1 MLPII
6 EKLLVLQDRDR
17 RLLRVRAEVAA
28 VPGQRQL
35 IQNKAAAGAAEHDA
49 IKKQVQQIESDRKK
63 LELDADALKDRIGKV
78 RAQQNETRS
87 NDQYKAYEHQ
97 IETSQR
103 EISRLED
110 QQLELMERSETAT
123 RQLAVATAAYA
134 ALKAE
139 TDRQLSDLAAREKN
153 LATELAAATEARA
166 TAAAGI
172 DDPSVISRY
181 DRLLKTKGD
190 TLIVGVAGGVC
201 GGCHMKLPTQSI
213 VSAKGQSELVA
224 CPSCSRILYFTA
236 DMG

>member
-6 EKLLVLQDRDR
+6 EKLLILQDRDR
-17 RLLRVRAEVAA
+17 RLLRVRAEVAT
-28 VPGQRQL
+28 VPGQRQS
-35 IQNKAAAGAAEHDA
+35 IQSKAVAGASEYEAL
-49 IKKQVQQIESDRKK
+49 KKQAQQIESDRKK

-103 EISRLED
+103 EISKLED
-110 QQLELMERSETAT
+110 QQLELMERNESPSKQVSIA
-123 RQLAVATAAYA
+123 ASAYA

-153 LATELAAATEARA
+153 LAGELATATEARA

-172 DDPSVISRY
+172 DDPAVLSRY

-190 TLIVGVAGGVC
+190 NLIVGVAGGVC
-201 GGCHMKLPTQSI
+201 GGCHMKLPTQSV

>member
-139 TDRQLSDLAAREKN
+139 TDRQLADLAAREKN
-153 LATELAAATEARA
+153 LANELAAATEARA

>member
-17 RLLRVRAEVAA
+17 RLLRVRAELAA
-28 VPGQRQL
+28 VPGQRL
-35 IQNKAAAGAAEHDA
+35 VIQTRAAAGAAEYETL
-49 IKKQVQQIESDRKK
+49 KKQTQQLESDRKK

-110 QQLELMERSETAT
+110 QQLELMEQSESASK
-123 RQLAVATAAYA
+123 QLAIATAAYA

-139 TDRQLSDLAAREKN
+139 SDRQLADLTTREKN
-153 LATELAAATEARA
+153 LASELAVATEARA
-166 TAAAGI
+166 TAATGVE
-172 DDPSVISRY
+172 DPAVLSRY

-190 TLIVGVAGGVC
+190 NVIVGVARGVC
-201 GGCHMKLPTQSI
+201 GGCHMKLPTQSV

>member
-49 IKKQVQQIESDRKK
+49 LKKQVQQIESDRKK

-213 VSAKGQSELVA
+213 VSAKGQAELVA

>member
-1 MLPII
+1 
-6 EKLLVLQDRDR
+6 V
-17 RLLRVRAEVAA
+17 
-28 VPGQRQL
+28 
-35 IQNKAAAGAAEHDA
+35 IQTRAAAGAAEYEGL
-49 IKKQVQQIESDRKK
+49 KKQTQQLESDRKK

-110 QQLELMERSETAT
+110 QQLELMEQSESASK
-123 RQLAVATAAYA
+123 QFAIATAAYA

-139 TDRQLSDLAAREKN
+139 SDRQLADLTAREKN
-153 LATELAAATEARA
+153 LAGELAMATEARA
-166 TAAAGI
+166 TAATGVE
-172 DDPSVISRY
+172 DPAVLNRY

-190 TLIVGVAGGVC
+190 NVIVGVASGVC
-201 GGCHMKLPTQSI
+201 GGCHMKLPTQSV

>member
-17 RLLRVRAEVAA
+17 RLLRVRAEVLAI
-28 VPGQRQL
+28 PGQRL
-35 IQNKAAAGAAEHDA
+35 VIQSRAAAGAAEYEA
-49 IKKQVQQIESDRKK
+49 LKKQTQHLESDRKK

-78 RAQQNETRS
+78 RVQQNETRS

-110 QQLELMERSETAT
+110 QQLELMEQNESASK
-123 RQLAVATAAYA
+123 QLAIATTAYT

-139 TDRQLSDLAAREKN
+139 SDRQLADLVAREKN
-153 LATELAAATEARA
+153 LTEELAAATEARA
-166 TAAAGI
+166 TAASGI
-172 DDPSVISRY
+172 DDPVLLNRY

-190 TLIVGVAGGVC
+190 NVIVGVGGNVC
-201 GGCHMKLPTQSI
+201 GGCHMQLTTQSVI
-213 VSAKGQSELVA
+213 TAKGQSEMVA
-224 CPSCSRILYFTA
+224 CPTCSRILYFTA

>member
-49 IKKQVQQIESDRKK
+49 IKKQAQQLESDRKK

-123 RQLAVATAAYA
+123 RQVAVATTAYA

-139 TDRQLSDLAAREKN
+139 TDRQLADLAAREKN

-166 TAAAGI
+166 TAASGI
-172 DDPSVISRY
+172 DDPSVMNRY

-190 TLIVGVAGGVC
+190 NLIVGVAGGVC

>member
-17 RLLRVRAEVAA
+17 RLLRVRAELAA
-28 VPGQRQL
+28 VPGQRL
-35 IQNKAAAGAAEHDA
+35 VIQTRAAAGAAEYETL
-49 IKKQVQQIESDRKK
+49 KKQTQQLESDRKK

-110 QQLELMERSETAT
+110 QQLELMEQSESASK
-123 RQLAVATAAYA
+123 QLAIATAAYA

-139 TDRQLSDLAAREKN
+139 SDRQLADLTAREKN
-153 LATELAAATEARA
+153 LASELAVATEARA
-166 TAAAGI
+166 TAATGVE
-172 DDPSVISRY
+172 DPAVLSRY

-190 TLIVGVAGGVC
+190 NVIVGVASGVC
-201 GGCHMKLPTQSI
+201 GGCHMKLPTQSV

>member
-6 EKLLVLQDRDR
+6 EKLLILQDRDR
-17 RLLRVRAEVAA
+17 RLIRVRAEVATL
-28 VPGQRQL
+28 PGQRQM
-35 IQNKAAAGAAEHDA
+35 IQAKAAAGSAEYEA
-49 IKKQVQQIESDRKK
+49 IKKDAQQLESDRKK

-110 QQLELMERSETAT
+110 LQLDLMERIEAASRRVE
-123 RQLAVATAAYA
+123 VATKAHA

-139 TDRQLSDLAAREKN
+139 TDRQLTDLASREKH
-153 LATELAAATEARA
+153 LATELASATEARA
-166 TAAAGI
+166 TAASGI
-172 DDPSVISRY
+172 DDASVLSRY

-190 TLIVGVAGGVC
+190 NLIVGVAGGVC
-201 GGCHMKLPTQSI
+201 GGCHMKLPTQSV
-213 VSAKGQSELVA
+213 VSAKAQNELVA
-224 CPSCSRILYFTA
+224 CPSCSRILYFTS
-236 DMG
+236 DMA

>member
-1 MLPII
+1 MGPHSGQ
-6 EKLLVLQDRDR
+6 EATDR
-17 RLLRVRAEVAA
+17 VS
-28 VPGQRQL
+28 
-35 IQNKAAAGAAEHDA
+35 IAEHDA

-134 ALKAE
+134 ALKA
-139 TDRQLSDLAAREKN
+139 
-153 LATELAAATEARA
+153 
-166 TAAAGI
+166 
-172 DDPSVISRY
+172 
-181 DRLLKTKGD
+181 
-190 TLIVGVAGGVC
+190 
-201 GGCHMKLPTQSI
+201 
-213 VSAKGQSELVA
+213 
-224 CPSCSRILYFTA
+224 
-236 DMG
+236 

>member
-1 MLPII
+1 
-6 EKLLVLQDRDR
+6 
-17 RLLRVRAEVAA
+17 
-28 VPGQRQL
+28 
-35 IQNKAAAGAAEHDA
+35 
-49 IKKQVQQIESDRKK
+49 

-110 QQLELMERSETAT
+110 QQLELVEQSESASKQFAIAT
-123 RQLAVATAAYA
+123 SAYA

-139 TDRQLSDLAAREKN
+139 SDRQLADLTAREKN
-153 LATELAAATEARA
+153 LASELAVATEARA
-166 TAAAGI
+166 TAATGV
-172 DDPSVISRY
+172 DDPAVLSRY

-190 TLIVGVAGGVC
+190 NVIVGVAGGVC
-201 GGCHMKLPTQSI
+201 GGCHMKLPTQSV

>member
-28 VPGQRQL
+28 VPNQRQV
-35 IQNKAAAGAAEHDA
+35 IQTRAAAGAAEYEGL
-49 IKKQVQQIESDRKK
+49 KKQTQHLESDRKK

-110 QQLELMERSETAT
+110 QQLELMEQSESASKQFAIAT
-123 RQLAVATAAYA
+123 SAYA

-139 TDRQLSDLAAREKN
+139 SDRQLADLTAREKN
-153 LATELAAATEARA
+153 LAGELAMATEARS
-166 TAAAGI
+166 TAATGV
-172 DDPSVISRY
+172 DDPAVLNRY

-190 TLIVGVAGGVC
+190 NVIVGVASGVC
-201 GGCHMKLPTQSI
+201 GGCHMKLPTQSV

>member
-6 EKLLVLQDRDR
+6 EKLLILQDRDR
-17 RLLRVRAEVAA
+17 RLNRVRSEVAT
-28 VPGQRQL
+28 VPGQRQM
-35 IQNKAAAGAAEHDA
+35 IQGKAAAGSAEYET
-49 IKKQVQQIESDRKK
+49 IKKETQQLESDRKK
-63 LELDADALKDRIGKV
+63 LELEADALKERIGKV

-110 QQLELMERSETAT
+110 QQLELMERIEAAT
-123 RQLAVATAAYA
+123 RQLAVATKAHA

-139 TDRQLSDLAAREKN
+139 TDRQLVDLASREKH
-153 LATELAAATEARA
+153 LASELAGATEARA
-166 TAAAGI
+166 AAAAGI
-172 DDPSVISRY
+172 DDPSVLSRY

-190 TLIVGVAGGVC
+190 NLIVGVAGGVC
-201 GGCHMKLPTQSI
+201 GGCHMKLPTQSV

>member
-139 TDRQLSDLAAREKN
+139 TDRQLADLAAREKN
-153 LATELAAATEARA
+153 LANELAAATEARA

-190 TLIVGVAGGVC
+190 TLIVGVGGGVC

>member
-1 MLPII
+1 M
-6 EKLLVLQDRDR
+6 
-17 RLLRVRAEVAA
+17 
-28 VPGQRQL
+28 
-35 IQNKAAAGAAEHDA
+35 
-49 IKKQVQQIESDRKK
+49 
-63 LELDADALKDRIGKV
+63 

-139 TDRQLSDLAAREKN
+139 TDRQLADLAAREKN
-153 LATELAAATEARA
+153 LANELAAATEARA
-166 TAAAGI
+166 TAASGI

-190 TLIVGVAGGVC
+190 TLIVGVGGGVC

>member
-17 RLLRVRAEVAA
+17 RLLRVRAELLA
-28 VPGQRQL
+28 VPGQRL
-35 IQNKAAAGAAEHDA
+35 MLQNRAAAGAAEYEA
-49 IKKQVQQIESDRKK
+49 LKKQSQHLESDRKK

-78 RAQQNETRS
+78 RVQQNETRS

-110 QQLELMERSETAT
+110 QQLELMEQSESASK
-123 RQLAVATAAYA
+123 QFAIATAAYA

-139 TDRQLSDLAAREKN
+139 SDRQLADLTAREKN
-153 LATELAAATEARA
+153 LAGELAMATEARS
-166 TAAAGI
+166 TAATGV
-172 DDPSVISRY
+172 DDPAVLNRY

-190 TLIVGVAGGVC
+190 NVIVGVASGVC
-201 GGCHMKLPTQSI
+201 GGCHMKLPTQSV

>member
-6 EKLLVLQDRDR
+6 EKLLILQDRDR
-17 RLLRVRAEVAA
+17 RLIRVRAEVATL
-28 VPGQRQL
+28 PGQRQM
-35 IQNKAAAGAAEHDA
+35 IQAKAAAGSAEYEA
-49 IKKQVQQIESDRKK
+49 IKKEAQQLESDRKK

-110 QQLELMERSETAT
+110 LQLDLMERIEAASRRVE
-123 RQLAVATAAYA
+123 VATKAHA

-139 TDRQLSDLAAREKN
+139 TERQLTDLASREKH
-153 LATELAAATEARA
+153 LATELASATEARA
-166 TAAAGI
+166 TAASGI
-172 DDPSVISRY
+172 DDASVLSRY

-190 TLIVGVAGGVC
+190 NLIVGVAGGVC
-201 GGCHMKLPTQSI
+201 GGCHMKLPTQSV
-213 VSAKGQSELVA
+213 VSAKAQNELVA
-224 CPSCSRILYFTA
+224 CPSCSRILYFTS
-236 DMG
+236 DMA

>member
-6 EKLLVLQDRDR
+6 EKLLILQDRDR

-28 VPGQRQL
+28 VPGQRQS
-35 IQNKAAAGAAEHDA
+35 IQGKSTAGASEFDA
-49 IKKQVQQIESDRKK
+49 IKKQAQQIESDRKK
-63 LELDADALKDRIGKV
+63 LELEADALKDRIGKV

-103 EISRLED
+103 EISKLED
-110 QQLELMERSETAT
+110 QQLELMERAEGAA
-123 RQLAVATAAYA
+123 RQLAIATSAYA

-139 TDRQLSDLAAREKN
+139 TDRQLADLSSREKHLAGE
-153 LATELAAATEARA
+153 LATATEARA
-166 TAAAGI
+166 AAAAAI
-172 DDPSVISRY
+172 EDPSVLSRY

-190 TLIVGVAGGVC
+190 NLIVGVAGAVC
-201 GGCHMKLPTQSI
+201 GGCHMKLPTQSV
-213 VSAKGQSELVA
+213 VSAKAQNELVA

>member
-6 EKLLVLQDRDR
+6 EKLLILQDRDR
-17 RLLRVRAEVAA
+17 RLIRVRAEVATL
-28 VPGQRQL
+28 PGQRQM
-35 IQNKAAAGAAEHDA
+35 IQAKAAAGSAEYEA
-49 IKKQVQQIESDRKK
+49 IKKEAQQLESDRKK

-110 QQLELMERSETAT
+110 LQLDLMERIEAASRRVE
-123 RQLAVATAAYA
+123 VATKAHA

-139 TDRQLSDLAAREKN
+139 TDRQLTDLASREKH
-153 LATELAAATEARA
+153 LATELASATEARA
-166 TAAAGI
+166 TAASGI
-172 DDPSVISRY
+172 DDASVLSRY

-190 TLIVGVAGGVC
+190 NLIVGVAGGVC
-201 GGCHMKLPTQSI
+201 GGCHMKLPTQSV
-213 VSAKGQSELVA
+213 VSAKAQNELVA
-224 CPSCSRILYFTA
+224 CPSCSRILYFTS
-236 DMG
+236 DMA

>member
-6 EKLLVLQDRDR
+6 ENLLILQDRDR

-28 VPGQRQL
+28 VPGQRQS
-35 IQNKAAAGAAEHDA
+35 IQGKAAAGAAEFDA
-49 IKKQVQQIESDRKK
+49 IKKQAQQLESDRKK
-63 LELDADALKDRIGKV
+63 RELDADALKDRIGKV

-103 EISRLED
+103 EISKLED
-110 QQLELMERSETAT
+110 QQLELMERSEAAAK
-123 RQLAVATAAYA
+123 QVAVATSAYA

-139 TDRQLSDLAAREKN
+139 TDRQLADLASREKH
-153 LATELAAATEARA
+153 LAGELASATEARA
-166 TAAAGI
+166 TAAAAI
-172 DDPSVISRY
+172 DDPSVLSRY

-190 TLIVGVAGGVC
+190 HLIVGVAGGVC
-201 GGCHMKLPTQSI
+201 GGCHMKLPTQSV
-213 VSAKGQSELVA
+213 VSAKAQNELVA
-224 CPSCSRILYFTA
+224 CPSCSRILYFTS

>member
-6 EKLLVLQDRDR
+6 ENLLILQDRDR
-17 RLLRVRAEVAA
+17 RLLRVRAEVATI
-28 VPGQRQL
+28 PGQRQL
-35 IQNKAAAGAAEHDA
+35 VQGKAAAGAAEFEA
-49 IKKQVQQIESDRKK
+49 IRKQAQQLESDRKK
-63 LELDADALKDRIGKV
+63 LELEADALKDRIGKV

-110 QQLELMERSETAT
+110 QQLDLMERIEAANA
-123 RQLAVATAAYA
+123 QVAVATRAHA

-139 TDRQLSDLAAREKN
+139 TDRQLADLAAREKH
-153 LATELAAATEARA
+153 LATELASATEARA
-166 TAAAGI
+166 VAAAGI
-172 DDPSVISRY
+172 TDPSVLSRY
-181 DRLLKTKGD
+181 ERLLKTKGD
-190 TLIVGVAGGVC
+190 NLIVGVTGGVC
-201 GGCHMKLPTQSI
+201 GGCHMKLPTQSV
-213 VSAKGQSELVA
+213 VSAKAQNELVA

>member
-6 EKLLVLQDRDR
+6 EKLLILQDRDR
-17 RLLRVRAEVAA
+17 RLLRVRAEVAT

-35 IQNKAAAGAAEHDA
+35 IQSKAVAGASEYEAL
-49 IKKQVQQIESDRKK
+49 KKQAQQIESDRKK

-103 EISRLED
+103 EISKLED
-110 QQLELMERSETAT
+110 QQLELMERNESASK
-123 RQLAVATAAYA
+123 QVSIAASAYA

-153 LATELAAATEARA
+153 LAGELATAT
-166 TAAAGI
+166 
-172 DDPSVISRY
+172 
-181 DRLLKTKGD
+181 
-190 TLIVGVAGGVC
+190 
-201 GGCHMKLPTQSI
+201 
-213 VSAKGQSELVA
+213 
-224 CPSCSRILYFTA
+224 
-236 DMG
+236 

>member
-1 MLPII
+1 
-6 EKLLVLQDRDR
+6 V
-17 RLLRVRAEVAA
+17 
-28 VPGQRQL
+28 
-35 IQNKAAAGAAEHDA
+35 IQTRAAAGAAEYEGL
-49 IKKQVQQIESDRKK
+49 KKQTQQLESDRKK

-110 QQLELMERSETAT
+110 QQLELMEQSESASK
-123 RQLAVATAAYA
+123 QFAIATAAYA

-139 TDRQLSDLAAREKN
+139 SDRQLADLTAREKN
-153 LATELAAATEARA
+153 LAGELAMATEARA
-166 TAAAGI
+166 TAATGV
-172 DDPSVISRY
+172 DDPAVLNRY

-190 TLIVGVAGGVC
+190 NVIVGVASGVC
-201 GGCHMKLPTQSI
+201 GGCHMKLPTQSV

>member
-6 EKLLVLQDRDR
+6 EKLLILQDRDR

-28 VPGQRQL
+28 VPGQRQS
-35 IQNKAAAGAAEHDA
+35 IQGKSAAGAAEFDA
-49 IKKQVQQIESDRKK
+49 IKKQAQQIESDRKK
-63 LELDADALKDRIGKV
+63 LELEADALKDRIGKV

-103 EISRLED
+103 EISKLED
-110 QQLELMERSETAT
+110 QQLELMERGEGAA
-123 RQLAVATAAYA
+123 RQLAIATSAYA

-139 TDRQLSDLAAREKN
+139 TDRQLADLSAREKHLAAE
-153 LATELAAATEARA
+153 LATATEARA
-166 TAAAGI
+166 TAAAAI
-172 DDPSVISRY
+172 EDPSVLSRY

-190 TLIVGVAGGVC
+190 NLIVGVAGGVC
-201 GGCHMKLPTQSI
+201 GGCHMKLPTQSV
-213 VSAKGQSELVA
+213 VSAKAQNELVA
-224 CPSCSRILYFTA
+224 CPSCSRILYFTS

>member
-6 EKLLVLQDRDR
+6 EKLLILQDRDR
-17 RLLRVRAEVAA
+17 RLIRVRAEVAT
-28 VPGQRQL
+28 VPGQRQS
-35 IQNKAAAGAAEHDA
+35 IQSKAVAGASEYEAL
-49 IKKQVQQIESDRKK
+49 KKQAQQIESDRKK

-110 QQLELMERSETAT
+110 QQLELMEQSESASK
-123 RQLAVATAAYA
+123 QFAIATAAYA

-139 TDRQLSDLAAREKN
+139 SDRQLADLTAREKN
-153 LATELAAATEARA
+153 LAGELAMATEARA
-166 TAAAGI
+166 TAATGV
-172 DDPSVISRY
+172 DDPAVLNRY

-190 TLIVGVAGGVC
+190 NVIVGVASGVC
-201 GGCHMKLPTQSI
+201 GGCHMKLPTQSV

>member
-1 MLPII
+1 ML
-6 EKLLVLQDRDR
+6 
-17 RLLRVRAEVAA
+17 
-28 VPGQRQL
+28 QL
-35 IQNKAAAGAAEHDA
+35 IASATAPWRLSS
-49 IKKQVQQIESDRKK
+49 KQSQHLESDRKK

-78 RAQQNETRS
+78 RVQQNETRS

-110 QQLELMERSETAT
+110 QQLELMEQSETAAK
-123 RQLAVATAAYA
+123 QLAIATTAYK

-139 TDRQLSDLAAREKN
+139 SDRQLADLVAREKN
-153 LATELAAATEARA
+153 LADELAAATEARA
-166 TAAAGI
+166 SAATGI
-172 DDPSVISRY
+172 NDPVVLNRY

-190 TLIVGVAGGVC
+190 NLIVGVAGGVC
-201 GGCHMKLPTQSI
+201 GGCHMKLPTQSV

>member
-6 EKLLVLQDRDR
+6 EQLLILQDRDR
-17 RLLRVRAEVAA
+17 RLLRVRAEVAT
-28 VPGQRQL
+28 VPGQRQS
-35 IQNKAAAGAAEHDA
+35 IQSKAVAGASEYEAL
-49 IKKQVQQIESDRKK
+49 KKQAQQIESDRKK

-103 EISRLED
+103 EISKLED
-110 QQLELMERSETAT
+110 QQLELMERNESASK
-123 RQLAVATAAYA
+123 QVSIAASAYA

-139 TDRQLSDLAAREKN
+139 TDRQLTDLAAREKHLAAE
-153 LATELAAATEARA
+153 LATATEARA

-172 DDPSVISRY
+172 EDPAVLNRY

-190 TLIVGVAGGVC
+190 NLIVGVAGGVC
-201 GGCHMKLPTQSI
+201 GGCHMKLPTQSV

>member
-190 TLIVGVAGGVC
+190 TLIVGVGGGVC